1 MRILS
6 TLVLSF
12 FSTFLFSQTNI
23 LTTNPLAKEIMLGNY
38 NPADYAAGIVIDQP
52 EDIKNIINNELN
64 TDSLTS
70 YLFKL
75 STFENRNTCSDTV
88 SNTFGIGAARRWT
101 NSMFEKFSGQ
111 NEDRLIP
118 FYLQFDQNLNAQCS
132 MNRFR
137 NSCAILPGSDP
148 ESSGIIIIEAHMD
161 SRCENVWD
169 GNCEAH
175 GMEDN
180 GSGTALVLELA
191 RIMSQFTYKHSIVF
205 METIGEEQGL
215 YGANAFAQYCL
226 NEGIEV
232 KGVLNNDVIGGIVC
246 GETSSAPSCPG
257 LNHIDSTQ
265 VRLFSSGGLNKQLS
279 RFNKLQ
285 YQEELL
291 DIVSVPMMLTIMS
304 SEDRQGRGGDHIPFR
319 QKGFPA
325 MRFTCANEHGNAN
338 VSDPDY
344 HDRQHTTGD
353 KLGADT
359 NGDGVVDSF
368 FVDMN
373 YLARNAVINGVSASF
388 LAIGPDPV
396 DFSGEKFADS
406 LRITIDDPNDYNH
419 YRIFTRTNMQ
429 DFDTIYTLVNS
440 KEITIKRV
448 TGGAVLFQVSVASV
462 DENGIESCFSKEQ
475 FAFPTINS
483 DGEIIEA
490 PEEEIKRKSPIELFQ
505 NRPNPFD
512 EATMINYLIHEK
524 IDHSEAWMVVTDMNG
539 REIQRLPAPMK
550 VGLNE
555 VLYTHG
561 YNTVGTFIYSLVVD
575 GKVIHSRQ
583 MVFAN

>member
-1 MRILS
+1 MRIFT
-6 TLVLSF
+6 TL
-12 FSTFLFSQTNI
+12 LFSLLSLSLFAQTNI
-23 LTTNPLAKEIMLGNY
+23 LTTNPLAREIMLGNY
-38 NPADYAAGIVIDQP
+38 NPADYAASVVIDHP
-52 EDIKNIINNELN
+52 DDIKNIINNEMN

-75 STFENRNTCSDTV
+75 ASFENRNTCSDTI
-88 SNTFGIGAARRWT
+88 SNTFGMGAARRWT
-101 NSMFEKFSGQ
+101 NSMFEKFSAQ
-111 NEDRLIP
+111 NEGRLIP
-118 FYLQFDQNLNAQCS
+118 FYLQFDQNLNPQCP
-132 MNRFR
+132 MNRFK

-148 ESSGIIIIEAHMD
+148 ESTGIIIIEAHMD

-169 GNCEAH
+169 GNCIAH

-191 RIMSQFTYKHSIVF
+191 RIMSQFTFKHSIVF
-205 METIGEEQGL
+205 METTGEEQGL
-215 YGANAFAQYCL
+215 YGAAAFAQYCL

-246 GETSSAPSCPG
+246 GETSSEPSCPG

-265 VRLFSSGGLNKQLS
+265 VRMFSSGGLNKQLS

-285 YQEELL
+285 YEEELK

-319 QKGFPA
+319 QRGFPA
-325 MRFTCANEHGNAN
+325 MRFTSANEHGNAD

-353 KLGADT
+353 LLGEDT
-359 NGDGVVDSF
+359 DGDGVIDSF

-388 LAIGPDPV
+388 LALGPDPV
-396 DFSGEKFADS
+396 DFTGEKFADS

-440 KEITIKRV
+440 KTITIKRV
-448 TGGAVLFQVSVASV
+448 TGGAVLFRASVASV

-483 DGEIIEA
+483 DGEIIEE
-490 PEEEIKRKSPIELFQ
+490 PEAEEIKNNPIQLFQ

-512 EATMINYLIHEK
+512 EATIISYLIHEK
-524 IDHSEAWMVVTDMNG
+524 VDHKDAWMVISDLNG
-539 REIQRLPAPMK
+539 REIQRLAAPMK

-555 VLYTHG
+555 ILYTHG
-561 YNTVGTFIYSLVVD
+561 YNAVGTYVYSLVVD
-575 GKVIHSRQ
+575 GKVIQSRR